1 MKHMIMAAVFVPACF
16 VLACGTKKDEKKMPV
31 QVVDQSS
38 DSTVPTSLDSQ
49 KTCDSDD
56 VSQNQNCYP
65 VVPMGELRIMQ
76 ETSWSNPTFDN
87 AGRLQDDDGAC
98 LEEFTASRKNE
109 NSMASLDMTLKNMI
123 LKDDAARC
131 LVQIRVAYT
140 KGYAFA
146 LRKVEVPLMMEI
158 PQDSVAVF
166 QGSYGI
172 KGKNPVLME
181 RNLES
186 RYSDKPLRLDHS
198 VADQDI
204 VWSSCS
210 GQTVLRLDSKLSMD
224 FKRSGSTGDIRIEGK
239 SPYRMEIVWAKCQ

>member
-31 QVVDQSS
+31 TVVDQSS
-38 DSTVPTSLDSQ
+38 DSTVPTSADSL
-49 KTCDSDD
+49 KKCDSDD
-56 VSQNQNCYP
+56 VSQNQSCLPAVP
-65 VVPMGELRIMQ
+65 VGELRILQ
-76 ETSWSNPTFDN
+76 ESSWSNPKFYSD
-87 AGRLQDDDGAC
+87 GRLQDDDGAC
-98 LEEFTASRKNE
+98 LEKFKAGARNE
-109 NSMASLDMTLKNMI
+109 NSIASLDMSLQNMN
-123 LKDDAARC
+123 LKDDVARC

-146 LRKVEVPLMMEI
+146 IRRVAVPLMTEI
-158 PQDSVAVF
+158 PEDSLAVF
-166 QGSYGI
+166 EGSFGI

-210 GQTVLRLDSKLSMD
+210 GQALLRLDTKLSMD
-224 FKRSGSTGDIRIEGK
+224 FRRSGQTGDIRIEGK